1 MLIAKKAAIKD
12 SGSYVTIIRTF
23 YHPVRLGLTHENDG
37 DDSEKGDHFA
47 LTARCHSQIYR
58 LLPLKYCLSCEFMG
72 CFCFKH
78 ICLLLLQIQ
87 KMIQLQQVRILS

>member
-23 YHPVRLGLTHENDG
+23 CHPVMLGLTHENDR

-47 LTARCHSQIYR
+47 LTARCHS
-58 LLPLKYCLSCEFMG
+58 
-72 CFCFKH
+72 
-78 ICLLLLQIQ
+78 
-87 KMIQLQQVRILS
+87 